1 MPVTLLNM
9 GKTKMTTMLTLMLFA
24 NGVRASNMQAN
35 KEGMIRRESS
45 TSSLSIMSGG
55 EVREASVAPH
65 NKGVSNLQIN
75 TTGVMM
81 EAGQL

>member
-1 MPVTLLNM
+1 MPVTVVNM
-9 GKTKMTTMLTLMLFA
+9 GKTNMTMMLTMMLFA
-24 NGVRASNMQAN
+24 TGVRASNMQAA
-35 KEGMIRRESS
+35 KEGMLRRESS

-55 EVREASVAPH
+55 EVSGASVASH